1 MSQRLVSP
9 LIVSTTEG
17 ATRMQ
22 MLGDDNPATEK
33 VDTQRC
39 PDLWEARS

>member
-9 LIVSTTEG
+9 LIISTTEG
-17 ATRMQ
+17 ATKDVNV
-22 MLGDDNPATEK
+22 GNDTPATGK

-39 PDLWEARS
+39 SDLWEARS